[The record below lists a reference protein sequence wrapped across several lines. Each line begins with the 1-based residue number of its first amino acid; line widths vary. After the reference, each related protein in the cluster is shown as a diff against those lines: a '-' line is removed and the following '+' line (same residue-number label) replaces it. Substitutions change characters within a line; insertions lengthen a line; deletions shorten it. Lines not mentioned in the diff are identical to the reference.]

1 MSPRWAD
8 TSPYVGA
15 TPLGPLDLPHP
26 SVGWLPRSTPHCLSL
41 SPTGRCPGRDTNI
54 LPVRDRSLPG
64 PQTCWRLLPAAPG
77 RRRALPLIY
86 CSQGHRPLPLTIA
99 VSVARFDALPLQGRL
114 RACRDEWASLRWSRA
129 LPFSAGWPFA
139 RCIARTH
146 SRLSLLSARHD
157 SGCAASFARQSSSPA
172 TLHPS
177 TAALHGT
184 RSSADAH
191 NRQLAAWPCLE
202 AKLHRPLAS
211 R

>member
-8 TSPYVGA
+8 TPPYVGA

-86 CSQGHRPLPLTIA
+86 CSQGHRPTPLTIA
-99 VSVARFDALPLQGRL
+99 VSVARFDALPLQCRL
-114 RACRDEWASLRWSRA
+114 RACRDEVGLTPMEPCSALQRWLAIRTLHCPHSFTTLAAQRSPRLWLRCQ
-129 LPFSAGWPFA
+129 LCTPVIIPG
-139 RCIARTH
+139 H
-146 SRLSLLSARHD
+146 
-157 SGCAASFARQSSSPA
+157 AASKHGSLARDSKQ
-172 TLHPS
+172 
-177 TAALHGT
+177 
-184 RSSADAH
+184 R
-191 NRQLAAWPCLE
+191 
-202 AKLHRPLAS
+202 
-211 R
+211 